1 MPTMTVPSAAMR
13 RLRREGLEISRRRA
27 ALAPTGGVAAKKP
40 SPPPPYY
47 VLALP
52 APPPRSN
59 PAPKTTRPPPAPRR
73 AGGGDGARLERAPP
87 PPPAAV
93 ARSRSRHAAAP
104 AGPAEI
110 VKSKCIGKGAQVRVR
125 TRVATACT
133 GQPIVLWLR
142 AVVDGSAADEDGYLH
157 VTYDYVDG
165 KLPRTAR
172 VAPSDI
178 RMHDVPHAD
187 ARGAAAVST
196 GSSSA
201 VITSDP
207 TVLPPQQN
215 KKTAPRPT
223 VAGKKLP
230 LLKKLEK
237 EMKSRSKAIVG

>member
-1 MPTMTVPSAAMR
+1 MTVPSAAMR

-27 ALAPTGGVAAKKP
+27 ALAPTGGVAAKTT

-52 APPPRSN
+52 APLPRSN
-59 PAPKTTRPPPAPRR
+59 PAPPTTSRTPAPRR
-73 AGGGDGARLERAPP
+73 AGGDGARLERATP
-87 PPPAAV
+87 PPPAA

-104 AGPAEI
+104 AEPVEV
-110 VKSKCIGKGAQVRVR
+110 VKSRCIGKGAQVRVR
-125 TRVATACT
+125 TRVATTRT
-133 GQPIVLWLR
+133 GQPIVFWLR
-142 AVVDGSAADEDGYLH
+142 AVVDERHQDEDGYLH

-237 EMKSRSKAIVG
+237 EMKRRSKAIVG

>member
-1 MPTMTVPSAAMR
+1 MS

-27 ALAPTGGVAAKKP
+27 ALAPTGGVAAKTT

-52 APPPRSN
+52 APLPRSN
-59 PAPKTTRPPPAPRR
+59 PAPPTTSRTPAPRR
-73 AGGGDGARLERAPP
+73 AGGDVE
-87 PPPAAV
+87 V
-93 ARSRSRHAAAP
+93 
-104 AGPAEI
+104 
-110 VKSKCIGKGAQVRVR
+110 VKSRCIGKGAQVRER
-125 TRVATACT
+125 TRIATTRT
-133 GQPIVLWLR
+133 GQPIVFWLR
-142 AVVDGSAADEDGYLH
+142 AVVDERHQDEDGYLH

-178 RMHDVPHAD
+178 RMHDVPPAA

-201 VITSDP
+201 VTSDP
-207 TVLPPQQN
+207 SPFVLPPQQ
-215 KKTAPRPT
+215 KAAPRPI

-237 EMKSRSKAIVG
+237 EMKSRSKAIIG